1 MYGYLIVIMMFKFSS
16 TLSNFLCILQITDEN
31 FSELS
36 KQLDSLIQFLT
47 TAAEENSAFRRGSG
61 LQKLFDLLTIVF
73 SSISEDYKERV
84 SKCYK
89 VHIEI
94 EPTKPQRG
102 AVTNDGWIQPRAAT
116 INKNNAKVVSYW
128 CFSPGFG

>member
-1 MYGYLIVIMMFKFSS
+1 M
-16 TLSNFLCILQITDEN
+16 LQITDDN
-31 FSELS
+31 YSVLS
-36 KQLDSLIQFLT
+36 KLLDSLIQYLT
-47 TAAEENSAFRRGSG
+47 TVAEENSAFRRGSG

-89 VHIEI
+89 VHVEI
-94 EPTKPQRG
+94 EQTKPQRG
-102 AVTNDGWIQPRAAT
+102 AVTKDGWIQPRAAA
-116 INKNNAKVVSYW
+116 IKKNSAKVVSYW

>member
-1 MYGYLIVIMMFKFSS
+1 M
-16 TLSNFLCILQITDEN
+16 LQITEGN
-31 FSELS
+31 YSVLS
-36 KQLDSLIQFLT
+36 KLLDSLIQYLT
-47 TAAEENSAFRRGSG
+47 TVSEENSAFRRGSG

-89 VHIEI
+89 VHVEI
-94 EPTKPQRG
+94 EQTKPQRG
-102 AVTNDGWIQPRAAT
+102 AVTKDGWYQPKAAAVK
-116 INKNNAKVVSYW
+116 KNSAKVVNYW